1 MTSYAS
7 DGQEV
12 ALAPVAS
19 VVGACGPRC
28 ACCACLWLNSVV
40 GRHAESLVDFA
51 YRNVSILSPR
61 RVSRHVNPEARRIH
75 LDDVN
80 EDEMISDN
88 AQAYENFSTIIIS
101 SCIELAVLVAEEN
114 LVMEQ
119 NSAFHPQLSSR
130 DFQR

>member
-1 MTSYAS
+1 MTSYTS
-7 DGQEV
+7 DRREV

-19 VVGACGPRC
+19 VVDACGPCC
-28 ACCACLWLNSVV
+28 ACCACLWLNFVV

-75 LDDVN
+75 LDEVD
-80 EDEMISDN
+80 EDEMRPEN
-88 AQAYENFSTIIIS
+88 AQVYQNFSTIIS
-101 SCIELAVLVAEEN
+101 SCIEVAVLVAEEN
-114 LVMEQ
+114 LVMDQ

-130 DFQR
+130 DFLR